1 MFIHYVIQ
9 SLRDEALVCFR
20 TPSLS
25 SFTELA
31 IEAQGNHIPVDITR
45 RCGINIQKLHLCKR
59 YISVY
64 TLSKAFMTTA
74 EYWESGRLPRQGN
87 HMPVDIHMKCT

>member
-1 MFIHYVIQ
+1 MFIHCVIQ

-45 RCGINIQKLHLCKR
+45 RRGINIQKSHHVKDHIDQFRLCQRHL
-59 YISVY
+59 
-64 TLSKAFMTTA
+64 
-74 EYWESGRLPRQGN
+74 
-87 HMPVDIHMKCT
+87 